1 MVELAFAQV
10 TQVGASQVRRDP
22 VPGVGAQAGF
32 ADLRGDR
39 LAAAV
44 TLNGQLDL
52 LAHRRQADFIAQ
64 VRDPVH
70 RLAVHFQHHVA
81 GLEPRFIGGAFRQHI
96 GDHHALAALHLEGA
110 GQFLGEILNGHAEH
124 PAAYFAVLD
133 QLVHNV
139 HRHVGGDGEAD
150 AHIAAGGGEDGG
162 VDTDQLA
169 VEIDQRAAGVA
180 RVNGGVGLNKILV
193 ALDTQAGAAQRR
205 HDTGGHR
212 LTETEG
218 VADGDHEITHLETGG
233 IGDTDLRQVLGAFQF
248 QHRQVDFLV
257 QAHQFR
263 RQFTAVDQGHFD
275 FVGVSRHM
283 GVGEHVALV
292 GVDDHAGAG
301 GHRAAAGRLIR
312 HVEKAAEERVL
323 HQRILGRPHP
333 GFNGDIDHRRGGLFH
348 HRRQ

>member
-1 MVELAFAQV
+1 M
-10 TQVGASQVRRDP
+10 QVRRDA
-22 VPGVGAQAGF
+22 VAGIGAQAGF

-44 TLNGQLDL
+44 TLNGHLDL

-70 RLAVHFQHHVA
+70 RLTVHFQHHVA
-81 GLEPRFIGGAFRQHI
+81 GLEAGFIGGAFRQHI
-96 GDHHALAALHLEGA
+96 GDHHALAALHLEGV

-124 PAAYFAVLD
+124 AAAHFAVLD
-133 QLVHNV
+133 QLVHYV

-150 AHIAAGGGEDGG
+150 AHIAAGGGENGG
-162 VDTDQLA
+162 VDADQLA

-180 RVNGGVGLNKILV
+180 RVNGGVGLNEVLV
-193 ALDTQAGAAQRR
+193 ALDAQAGAAQRR
-205 HDTGGHR
+205 HDAGGHR
-212 LTETEG
+212 LPEAEG
-218 VADGDHEITHLETGG
+218 VADGDHEITDLEAGG
-233 IGDTDLRQVLGAFQF
+233 IGDADLRQVLGAFQF
-248 QHRQVDFLV
+248 QHRQVHFLV

-263 RQFTAVDQGHFD
+263 GQLTAVDQGHFD
-275 FVGVSRHM
+275 VVGVARHM

-323 HQRILGRPHP
+323 HQRVLGCPHP
-333 GFNGDIDHRRGGLFH
+333 GFDGDIDHRRGGLFH